1 MRTGLLVL
9 VHVLVLSAS
18 DVALAQN
25 TSATGV
31 SFLGWMAWTWQTALF
46 FACIASALIAMTA
59 WEIAR
64 PGGDPREPGILG
76 IDTTRGDRLFISLL
90 SAAYIHL
97 AWLALFDGPLW
108 WASII
113 ALVWA
118 AAVAKWA

>member
-1 MRTGLLVL
+1 MRRGLLTAL
-9 VHVLVLSAS
+9 LLLLPG
-18 DVALAQN
+18 VALAQN
-25 TSATGV
+25 TDATGV

-46 FACIASALIAMTA
+46 FVGIAGALIAMTV
-59 WEIAR
+59 WEILK

-97 AWLALFDGPLW
+97 AWLAFFSDPLW

-113 ALVWA
+113 ALIWA
-118 AAVAKWA
+118 AAVAKWV

>member
-1 MRTGLLVL
+1 MRWLLL
-9 VHVLVLSAS
+9 A
-18 DVALAQN
+18 ALTALIPDAAFAQN
-25 TSATGV
+25 TSPTGL

-46 FACIASALIAMTA
+46 FVCIAVALVTMTV

-76 IDTTRGDRLFISLL
+76 IHTTRGDRLFISLL

-97 AWLALFDGPLW
+97 AWLALFTGPLW

-118 AAVAKWA
+118 AAVAKWV

>member
-1 MRTGLLVL
+1 MRWVLLAAVVTL
-9 VHVLVLSAS
+9 AP
-18 DVALAQN
+18 DVAFAQN
-25 TSATGV
+25 TDPTGV
-31 SFLGWMAWTWQTALF
+31 SFLGWMAWTWQTAVF
-46 FACIASALIAMTA
+46 FVCIAVALVAMTV

-97 AWLALFDGPLW
+97 AWLALFTGPLW

-118 AAVAKWA
+118 AAVAKWV

>member
-1 MRTGLLVL
+1 MRYGLLFVAFAL
-9 VHVLVLSAS
+9 LPET
-18 DVALAQN
+18 ALAQN
-25 TSATGV
+25 TDPTGV

-46 FACIASALIAMTA
+46 FIGIAIALVTMTV

-64 PGGDPREPGILG
+64 PGGAPREPGILG

-97 AWLALFDGPLW
+97 AWLALFSAPLW

-113 ALVWA
+113 AVICGLVI
-118 AAVAKWA
+118 AKWV

>member
-1 MRTGLLVL
+1 MRWLLLAAVATL
-9 VHVLVLSAS
+9 VP
-18 DVALAQN
+18 DVAVAQN
-25 TSATGV
+25 TSPTGV

-46 FACIASALIAMTA
+46 FVCIATALVTLTV

-97 AWLALFDGPLW
+97 AWLALFTGPLW

-118 AAVAKWA
+118 AAVAKWV

>member
-1 MRTGLLVL
+1 MRYGLLALLLTL
-9 VHVLVLSAS
+9 VPEVAS
-18 DVALAQN
+18 AQN
-25 TSATGV
+25 TDPTGV
-31 SFLGWMAWTWQTALF
+31 SFLGWMAWTWQTAVF
-46 FACIASALIAMTA
+46 FTCIATALLVMTV

-97 AWLALFDGPLW
+97 AWLAFFSGPLW

-113 ALVWA
+113 ALIWA
-118 AAVAKWA
+118 AAVAKWV

>member
-1 MRTGLLVL
+1 MRWLLL
-9 VHVLVLSAS
+9 A
-18 DVALAQN
+18 ALTALIPDAAFVQN
-25 TSATGV
+25 TSPTGL

-46 FACIASALIAMTA
+46 FVCIAVALVTMTV

-76 IDTTRGDRLFISLL
+76 IHTTRGDRLFISLL

-97 AWLALFDGPLW
+97 AWLALFTGPLW

-118 AAVAKWA
+118 AAVAKWV